1 MSDRTYRLYHL
12 GADGR
17 ISGAISRSFADDTE
31 AFEHADRLLEAH
43 PAVEIW
49 QTDRLVG
56 RRERDEDFNSAQL

>member
-12 GADGR
+12 TSDGR
-17 ISGAISRSFADDTE
+17 ICGAINRSFADDAE
-31 AFEHADRLLEAH
+31 AFELADRLLESH

-56 RRERDEDFNSAQL
+56 RRERGEAGAHL

>member
-12 GADGR
+12 SVDGR
-17 ISGAISRSFADDTE
+17 ICGAINRSFADDAE
-31 AFEHADRLLEAH
+31 AFEHADRLLDAH

-56 RRERDEDFNSAQL
+56 RRERDEAGAHA